1 MSLSLSELKNKF
13 GRIKLI
19 VSDIDGT
26 LVNNNGDLSPQT
38 IQIVKKLQE
47 KDILFSLASQRVHSS
62 IVPLAKQLNIKIPLI
77 SLNGTLIQDVKGK
90 VVLNKSIIDE
100 KYVKKALKFAETYY
114 VKIALC
120 YNDEIIYTEDN
131 SVIKDF
137 MTRLGTTYTLVKSY
151 DDHMNNVLEI
161 IMSGNDRK
169 VMKHIQGK
177 MQPPF
182 GLFLKVKYYRS
193 QTFQG
198 VFNIEIIRKGVSK
211 RTGLKMLTKY
221 LNISKDEVMVFG
233 DWYNDRDLFQ
243 FGGTN
248 IALENAVD
256 ELKEMADYVTDKSND
271 DGGVGEF
278 LKMFYDT
285 INTKKK

>member
-1 MSLSLSELKNKF
+1 MSLSLNELKERF

-26 LVNNNGDLSPQT
+26 LVSNSNEISPLTVQL
-38 IQIVKKLQE
+38 VKKLRT
-47 KDILFSLASQRVHSS
+47 KNVLFSMASQRVHSS
-62 IVPLAKQLNIKIPLI
+62 IVPLAKELDIDIPYI
-77 SLNGTLIQDVKGK
+77 SLNGTLIQDTEGK
-90 VVLNKSIIDE
+90 VVLNKSIIDK
-100 KYVKKALKFAETYY
+100 KYVERALKLAERHY

-120 YNDEIIYTEDN
+120 YNDEIVYTEDN
-131 SVIKDF
+131 SVIRDF

-151 DDHMNNVLEI
+151 DNYMDNVLEI

-169 VMKHIQGK
+169 IMKHIQSK
-177 MQPPF
+177 MRPAF

-198 VFNIEIIRKGVSK
+198 VFNVEVIRKGISK
-211 RTGLKMLTKY
+211 KTGLRMLTKY
-221 LNISKDEVMVFG
+221 LNINKDEVMVFG

-256 ELKEMADYVTDKSND
+256 ELKEMADYITHKSNED
-271 DGGVGEF
+271 EGVAEV
-278 LKMFYDT
+278 LKIFYDT
-285 INTKKK
+285 VK

>member
-1 MSLSLSELKNKF
+1 LSLSLDELKKRF
-13 GRIKLI
+13 HKIKLI

-26 LVNNNGDLSPQT
+26 LVDNKGDLSSQVV
-38 IQIVKKLQE
+38 QIVKKLHD
-47 KDILFSLASQRVHSS
+47 KNLYFSLASQRVHSS
-62 IVPLAKQLNIKIPLI
+62 IVPLAKQLDIKIPLI
-77 SLNGTLIQDVKGK
+77 SLNGTLIQDIKGK
-90 VVLNKSIIDE
+90 TILNKSVIDE
-100 KYVKKALKFAETYY
+100 KYVKKALKYADTYY

-120 YNDEIIYTEDN
+120 YNDHIVYTEDN

-137 MTRLGTTYTLVKSY
+137 MTRLGTTYTPVKSY
-151 DDHMNNVLEI
+151 DEHLDNVLEI

-169 VMKHIQGK
+169 IMKHIQSK

-182 GLFLKVKYYRS
+182 GLILKVKYYRS

-198 VFNIEIIRKGVSK
+198 VFNLEIIRKGVNK
-211 RTGLKMLTKY
+211 KTGLKTLCKH
-221 LNISKDEVMVFG
+221 LNLKKDEVMVFG

-271 DGGVGEF
+271 EGGVAEF
-278 LKMFYDT
+278 LNMFYDT
-285 INTKKK
+285 IK